1 MFDIHI
7 ERFITLRQK
16 DEMIYEVDLFVKS
29 LEYLNK
35 VFREI
40 EKLSYITKIER
51 LMR

>member
-16 DEMIYEVDLFVKS
+16 EEMIYEVDLFVKNID
-29 LEYLNK
+29 YLNK

-40 EKLSYITKIER
+40 EKLSYVTKVER